1 MIPVSLTWIAQHVQG
16 ELIRSEK
23 SIAANAIIQGVST
36 DTRQINPDDLFIA
49 LSGPNFDGHKF
60 IDTAAQGGAVA
71 VIVSRKVD
79 TELAQI
85 LVSDTKEALGRLGQA
100 IKREVAPKTVAIT
113 GSSGKTTVKEM
124 VAAILSRRGKV
135 LATKG
140 NFNND
145 IGVPLTLLRLE
156 ADHEFAVV
164 ELGANHLGEIAY
176 TTELVKP
183 DVATIVNAAAA
194 HLEGFGSLLGV
205 ARAKSEIFKG
215 LGKDGLAIFNADSQ
229 FYAFW
234 HGKYEHLRNQAFSTK
249 DEADYYAQDVV
260 LGLNGC
266 ADFLMVTPLGK
277 VSISLPLPGLH
288 NVSNA
293 LVSAALAIEV
303 GANLQDVQA
312 GLQYMAQVSGRLQ
325 VKQLSGQ
332 VKVLDD
338 TYNANVA
345 SVNAAIDLLGSFAGR
360 KVLVLGDMAELGER
374 ARFYHQQ
381 VGEYAKEKGIDDLY
395 TLGVLSQSASDVY
408 QKSGYHFSDKDKLVA
423 ALAENLTTE
432 KRDISILVKGSRSA
446 RMELVVEAL
455 EASPV
460 GKFERFRELIAC

>member
-1 MIPVSLTWIAQHVQG
+1 MIPVSLVWIAQQVQG
-16 ELIRSEK
+16 ELICNEQ
-23 SIAANAIIQGVST
+23 SIAENAIIQGVTT
-36 DTRQINPDDLFIA
+36 DTRHIHSNDLFIA
-49 LSGPNFDGHKF
+49 LRGPNFDGHKF
-60 IDTAAQGGAVA
+60 VEQARLSGATA
-71 VIVSRKVD
+71 VIVSHKID
-79 TELAQI
+79 TSLAQI
-85 LVSDTKEALGRLGQA
+85 VVQDTKIALGLLGKA
-100 IKREVAPKTVAIT
+100 VKAEVAPKTVAIT

-124 VAAILSRRGKV
+124 VAAILARRGKV
-135 LATKG
+135 LATNG

-176 TTELVKP
+176 TTDLVKP

-215 LGKDGLAIFNADSQ
+215 LDKSGLAIFNADSQ
-229 FYAFW
+229 FYSFW
-234 HGKYEHLRNQAFSTK
+234 HGKYEHLRNQCFSTQN
-249 DEADYYAQDVV
+249 EADFYAQDVV
-260 LGLNGC
+260 MGLNGC
-266 ADFLMVTPLGK
+266 ADFLMVTPIGK

-293 LVSAALAIEV
+293 LVSAGLAIEV
-303 GANLQDVQA
+303 GANLQDIKD

-325 VKQLSGQ
+325 VKQLTGQ

-360 KVLVLGDMAELGER
+360 KVLILGDMAELGER

-395 TLGVLSQSASDVY
+395 SLGVLSQSASDVY
-408 QKSGYHFSDKDKLVA
+408 KNNGHHFSDKNELVA
-423 ALAENLTTE
+423 ALAEKLASE

-455 EASPV
+455 EVSPV
-460 GKFERFRELIAC
+460 GKFERFRELVAC

>member
-1 MIPVSLTWIAQHVQG
+1 MIPVSLTWIAQQVQG

-156 ADHEFAVV
+156 ADHEF
-164 ELGANHLGEIAY
+164 EI
-176 TTELVKP
+176 
-183 DVATIVNAAAA
+183 
-194 HLEGFGSLLGV
+194 G
-205 ARAKSEIFKG
+205 RASC
-215 LGKDGLAIFNADSQ
+215 
-229 FYAFW
+229 
-234 HGKYEHLRNQAFSTK
+234 R
-249 DEADYYAQDVV
+249 
-260 LGLNGC
+260 
-266 ADFLMVTPLGK
+266 
-277 VSISLPLPGLH
+277 
-288 NVSNA
+288 
-293 LVSAALAIEV
+293 
-303 GANLQDVQA
+303 
-312 GLQYMAQVSGRLQ
+312 
-325 VKQLSGQ
+325 
-332 VKVLDD
+332 
-338 TYNANVA
+338 
-345 SVNAAIDLLGSFAGR
+345 
-360 KVLVLGDMAELGER
+360 ER
-374 ARFYHQQ
+374 
-381 VGEYAKEKGIDDLY
+381 V
-395 TLGVLSQSASDVY
+395 
-408 QKSGYHFSDKDKLVA
+408 
-423 ALAENLTTE
+423 
-432 KRDISILVKGSRSA
+432 
-446 RMELVVEAL
+446 
-455 EASPV
+455 
-460 GKFERFRELIAC
+460 